1 MTPKNLQQLYRS
13 IPRQMQAII
22 YAGKAYTS
30 YQNEITEFVWCIWA
44 SYWTYLLTAAFLL
57 AKIVYAK
64 PRKKSQ
70 THTVSLTSFLTILR
84 LTIPPMKSKF
94 YDATL
99 PICWNNKKGFTFFEL
114 KCEENLK
121 KSTKAYAGL
130 LWWKQ
135 QTTNLCGQ
143 VCNNLRNLKGKWCW
157 NQISV
162 VA

>member
-99 PICWNNKKGFTFFEL
+99 PICYNNKKHCGSWEPPGRFSHYYGFLFTL
-114 KCEENLK
+114 TQSRRAWIKM
-121 KSTKAYAGL
+121 
-130 LWWKQ
+130 
-135 QTTNLCGQ
+135 
-143 VCNNLRNLKGKWCW
+143 
-157 NQISV
+157 
-162 VA
+162 